1 MDFDDILDDIMKR
14 LERVEIALGLE
25 GDEDEDGDDEEYD
38 VELEEQV
45 GHTKQ

>member
-25 GDEDEDGDDEEYD
+25 GEEDGDDEEYD

>member
-25 GDEDEDGDDEEYD
+25 GDEDEDDEEYD

>member
-14 LERVEIALGLE
+14 LERVAIALGLE
-25 GDEDEDGDDEEYD
+25 GEEDDGYDEEYD

-45 GHTKQ
+45 EHTKQ

>member
-25 GDEDEDGDDEEYD
+25 GDGDGDDEEYD